1 MAKRKIK
8 VPKVVNGLETMVE
21 IEVDDNAGPDWGDR
35 SKMRLLNHHIPRVDG
50 PEKVTGAAKYSHDIR
65 LPGMVYGRI
74 LASPYAAAK
83 ITRLDASGVEKMPG
97 VAAVITYPDKT
108 LRYQGD
114 PVAAVAARTPELAE
128 DAIRAI
134 KVTYEPLPHVV
145 DADIAMTD
153 ASPQVHQGTPNIQPA
168 EKRGDKA
175 AVEALFAQC
184 DAVAEGEFRTPF
196 QHHSCLETHG
206 VVVDYRGGDTAT
218 VYAST
223 QGTHTIPGDAA
234 HELGI
239 PEANV
244 VSIVHHMGGGFGSK
258 FGLDLPGSVACK
270 LALKAK
276 RPVHLLLTRED
287 EFLMAGNRSASL
299 VRAKLGATKDGKLL
313 AISAEQHKL
322 GGLGDGSQRGLPY
335 IYHVEHV
342 YRTMDSVHTNID
354 SSRAFRGPGS
364 PQASFPMECLMDDVA
379 YKLDMDPIELR
390 KRNIPDPAWG
400 RQMDIAAKEAGWAT
414 GRNKQPG
421 LGQTGIK
428 KRGMGVGL
436 AEWGGGGGPACKV
449 TVKIASDGGVDV
461 LSGSQDLGTGTRTY
475 TAAIVAEEFGLPMA
489 AVRPHIGDS
498 RLGSANAS
506 GGSTTTP
513 SLAPAVKLAAF
524 NARIALFARIAPAL
538 GAKPEDLSAH
548 EGSII
553 TTGGKTV
560 SWKQACAALG
570 TQGITAEG
578 EWKPG
583 LSSGGAHGVHLA
595 EVEVDTETG
604 KVQVLRL
611 IGVQDCGLPL
621 NRLAIESQLNGG
633 LIQAM
638 GYGLYEGKVTD
649 QETGLMLNAN
659 FEEYKLPGALEMP
672 EFTSIIEDDPRG
684 VIGMAEPGTIPTAG
698 ALANAIYNACGV
710 RIRTLPITP
719 DKVLNGLTALQQTSM
734 KQKGAA

>member
-1 MAKRKIK
+1 MAKRKMK

-35 SKMRLLNHHIPRVDG
+35 TKMRLLNHHIPRVDG
-50 PEKVTGAAKYSHDIR
+50 PDKVTGAAKYTHDIR
-65 LPGMVYGRI
+65 LPNMVYGRV
-74 LASPYAAAK
+74 LASPYAKAK
-83 ITRLDASGVEKMPG
+83 VTSLDASEAEKMPG
-97 VAAVITYPDKT
+97 VAAVLTYPNKT
-108 LRYQGD
+108 LLYQGD
-114 PVAAVAARTPELAE
+114 PVAAVAARTPEIAE

-134 KVTYEPLPHVV
+134 RVTYDPLPHVV
-145 DADIAMTD
+145 DADLAMKPN
-153 ASPQVHQGTPNIQPA
+153 APQVHNDTSNIQSA
-168 EKRGDKA
+168 ETRGDKD

-184 DAVAEGEFRTPF
+184 AAVVEGEFRTPF

-206 VVVDYRGGDTAT
+206 VVVDYNGGDSAT

-223 QGTHTIPGDAA
+223 QGTQTIPGDAA
-234 HELGI
+234 RELGI

-258 FGLDLPGSVACK
+258 FGIDLPGSIACK

-299 VRAKLGATKDGKLL
+299 VRAKLGATSDGKLL

-364 PQASFPMECLMDDVA
+364 PQASFPMESLMDDVA
-379 YKLDMDPIELR
+379 YKLDMDPIEVR

-400 RQMDIAAKEAGWAT
+400 RQMDIAAEKAGWAT

-428 KRGMGVGL
+428 KRGMGLGL

-461 LSGSQDLGTGTRTY
+461 SSGTQDLGTGTRTY
-475 TAAIVAEEFGLPMA
+475 TAAIVAEEFGLPMS

-506 GGSTTTP
+506 GGSTTAP
-513 SLAPAVKLAAF
+513 SLAPAVKIAAY
-524 NARIALFARIAPAL
+524 NARLAMFARIAPGL
-538 GAKPEDLSAH
+538 GAKPEELTAQD
-548 EGSII
+548 GKI
-553 TTGGKTV
+553 TTASGKSV

-604 KVQVLRL
+604 KVQVLKL

-621 NRLAIESQLNGG
+621 NRLTIESQLNGG

-649 QETGLMLNAN
+649 RETGLMLNAN

-672 EFTSIIEDDPRG
+672 EFVTVIEDDPRG

-719 DKVLNGLTALQQTSM
+719 DKVLNGLIALNGKGTA
-734 KQKGAA
+734 A